1 MATAARPESTTTA
14 VVQEERAITARDLPA
29 VIRTSKSARKQIEA
43 FLPEGVSLDRVA
55 ASLDLALRKAR
66 QEYKGTGLCP
76 LEKCDPA
83 TMLLAV
89 AKIQQW
95 GLEIGETAHLVPF
108 GATCTPVAD
117 YKGLEELMVAS
128 GVARMVQ
135 SRCVYAKEPF
145 RLKIGTPTELEHHP
159 IASIADRGPMVSA
172 YVIVHVRGGLQLVE
186 SMGVEEIDAIR
197 KQYSKQWKEG
207 PLTEW
212 YARKTVIRRVA
223 KHVPKNPRLARILAE
238 IDREEVMEVPAEL
251 ARAMVSVRLDEEEEP
266 ARVHQIGSGEVTPPS
281 QASAMPQP
289 DAPALAAD
297 GAVGY
302 DEVPAKETKEAKEP
316 TAAKQPAIC
325 ARCGQSHRFDGAEDL
340 GNGAGTC
347 FKYTPDDDLA
357 PVRRREG

>member
-1 MATAARPESTTTA
+1 MSAATAVATVP
-14 VVQEERAITARDLPA
+14 EERPITARDLPA

-43 FLPEGVSLDRVA
+43 FLPDGVSLDRVA

-66 QEYKGTGLCP
+66 HEYKGTGLCP
-76 LEKCDPA
+76 LEQCDPA
-83 TMLLAV
+83 TMLMAV

-108 GATCTPVAD
+108 GTTCTPVAD

-135 SRCVYAKEPF
+135 SRCVYAKEGF

-159 IASIADRGPMVSA
+159 IAGIAERGAMIGA

-186 SMGVEEIDAIR
+186 FMGVEEIDQIR
-197 KQYSKQWKEG
+197 KQYSKQWKSG

-238 IDREEVMEVPAEL
+238 IDREEVVEVPAEL
-251 ARAMVSVRLDEEEEP
+251 ASAMVSVRLEDGEEP
-266 ARVHQIGSGEVTPPS
+266 ARVHQIGGGATSG
-281 QASAMPQP
+281 MPQP
-289 DAPALAAD
+289 DAPALVAD

-302 DEVPAKETKEAKEP
+302 EEAPTPAAKEP
-316 TAAKQPAIC
+316 TSTTETKQPPIC
-325 ARCGQSHRFDGAEDL
+325 MRCGEPHAYKDGEDL
-340 GNGAGTC
+340 GNNSGSC
-347 FKYTPDDDLA
+347 FRFVAK
-357 PVRRREG
+357 EG